1 MSNKEGIVLNTI
13 SKTNEQIMNINK
25 KPDKII
31 SLEDTIVSLR
41 QELRSLYESLK
52 DKNEQLANL
61 ENDIK
66 ERDYKFKLIKS
77 EYLKL
82 QQLVVANTDGGG
94 GGGVAHAV
102 TATGTTNNVINNLN
116 SDKLTHNSSNNKVNN
131 IKSSSD
137 TVDQADQMGIIVKL
151 QKDMRDRDHT
161 IKELSQKII
170 RLSDNLIFVQKES
183 MAKED
188 RIESLQNEND
198 RFKQVV
204 RIEWLC

>member
-1 MSNKEGIVLNTI
+1 MSNKEGNVLNTI

-25 KPDKII
+25 KPDKLI

-77 EYLKL
+77 EYIKL
-82 QQLVVANTDGGG
+82 QQIVVANTDGV

-102 TATGTTNNVINNLN
+102 AVTGTTNNVINNLN
-116 SDKLTHNSSNNKVNN
+116 SDKLSHNNSNNNVNN

-137 TVDQADQMGIIVKL
+137 TVDQADQMEIIIKL

-204 RIEWLC
+204 RIKWLR

>member
-25 KPDKII
+25 KPDKLI

-77 EYLKL
+77 EYIKL
-82 QQLVVANTDGGG
+82 QQIVVANTDGGG
-94 GGGVAHAV
+94 GGVAHAV
-102 TATGTTNNVINNLN
+102 AVTGTTNNVINNLN
-116 SDKLTHNSSNNKVNN
+116 SDKLTHNNSNNNVNN

-137 TVDQADQMGIIVKL
+137 TVDQADQMEIIIKL

-204 RIEWLC
+204 RIKWLR

>member
-1 MSNKEGIVLNTI
+1 MSNKEGNVLNTI

-25 KPDKII
+25 KPDKLI

-77 EYLKL
+77 EYIKL
-82 QQLVVANTDGGG
+82 QQIVVANTDGV

-102 TATGTTNNVINNLN
+102 AVTGTTNNVINNLN
-116 SDKLTHNSSNNKVNN
+116 SDKLTHNNSNNNVNN

-137 TVDQADQMGIIVKL
+137 TVDQADQMEIIIKL

-204 RIEWLC
+204 RIKWLR

>member
-25 KPDKII
+25 KPDKLI

-77 EYLKL
+77 EYIKL
-82 QQLVVANTDGGG
+82 QQIVVANTDGGG
-94 GGGVAHAV
+94 VAHAV
-102 TATGTTNNVINNLN
+102 AVTGTTNNVINNLN
-116 SDKLTHNSSNNKVNN
+116 SDKLTHNNSNNNVNN

-137 TVDQADQMGIIVKL
+137 TVDQADQMEIIIKL

-204 RIEWLC
+204 RIKWLR

>member
-25 KPDKII
+25 KPDKLI

-77 EYLKL
+77 EYIKL
-82 QQLVVANTDGGG
+82 QQIVVANTDGV

-102 TATGTTNNVINNLN
+102 AVTGTTNNVINNLN
-116 SDKLTHNSSNNKVNN
+116 SDKLTHNNSNNNVNN

-137 TVDQADQMGIIVKL
+137 TVDQADQMEIIIKL

-204 RIEWLC
+204 RIKWLR